1 VVYTIH
7 FSRSLLS
14 SAKLHPLNPLSIGT
28 RVMLEI
34 ITKFFDKSN
43 RKQSAGTPLIVK
55 SGQHALIANMISRDA
70 RKVVEVLQDAGHEAY
85 VVGGSVRDLLLGLKP
100 KDFDVATSAKPAEV
114 KVLFRRAR
122 IIGRRF
128 QIVHVQFSREIIEVT
143 TFRSNETKPND
154 NKSGKGLRQQSNS
167 GMLTRDN
174 VFGSVTDDA
183 SRRDLTINALYYDP
197 SDNSIH
203 DFAGGLEDIESR
215 VIRIM
220 GDPAT
225 RFRED
230 PVRMLRVVRF
240 CAKLGF
246 TIDARTAKPMH
257 KLAAD
262 LEHVSPPRLFDE
274 TIKLFMSGQALATF
288 WLLYEYGLFDRI
300 VPQLGNMMKDRD
312 NLTCRLIGQAFTN
325 TDIRIRAEKR
335 VTPAFIY
342 AALLWP
348 AVQHLAAQYR
358 DRGNSASYALSKA
371 AGEVIAKQIPIT
383 AIPKRFTMPMR
394 EIWDLQLLLPR
405 RGGQRAERLV
415 AHSRFRAAY
424 DFVLLRE
431 QAGEELSGLGDWW
444 TAYQEANTEKRARM
458 AAAVGE
464 PSSNKRRTRNRR
476 RPKPTAPSE

>member
-1 VVYTIH
+1 
-7 FSRSLLS
+7 
-14 SAKLHPLNPLSIGT
+14 
-28 RVMLEI
+28 MLEI

-43 RKQSAGTPLIVK
+43 RKQGAGTPLIVK

-85 VVGGSVRDLLLGLKP
+85 VVGGSIRDLLLGLKP

-114 KVLFRRAR
+114 KVLFRRSR

-143 TFRSNETKPND
+143 TFRSNETKPNG

-246 TIDARTAKPMH
+246 TIDPRTAKPMH

-274 TIKLFMSGQALATF
+274 TIKLFMSGQGLATF

-300 VPQLGNMMKDRD
+300 VPQLGTMMKDRD

-342 AALLWP
+342 A
-348 AVQHLAAQYR
+348 
-358 DRGNSASYALSKA
+358 ALSKA

-415 AHSRFRAAY
+415 AHPRFRAAY

-464 PSSNKRRTRNRR
+464 PSNKKSRNRNRR